1 MLVFSVQGELPPPG
15 EGDFGN
21 FKEQVCPYKDVR
33 AITQH

>member
-15 EGDFGN
+15 EDFGN